1 MKLDFNQKTF
11 PNFASAIRDQYRQ
24 GQGDETLE
32 PIIRYSSSG
41 QPLGRFEDEDTVI
54 FYNLRGEREIELTQ
68 SLTEENFDFFPR
80 PKFPKLHVV
89 TFVDYAPGL
98 KVKVAFPSELNIR
111 KTLVEVVCEQGLKV
125 LKIAESEK
133 ATHIGFFFNGKRADP
148 FPGEERIIIPSNNL
162 VSPEKNPEMKA
173 EDITAVVVE
182 KIKEKSHNLIIV
194 NLANVDVVGHFEN
207 KEAVLKAIET
217 VDKCLGKILMACRQ
231 EKVALIVTAD
241 HGTVEEWLYLD
252 GGINTG
258 HTKNPVPFILCDFRQ
273 PNPLALK
280 LNRYGELSDVA
291 PTVLALL
298 GLTKPAEMTGEN
310 LLVNFRPKKARKK
323 FRAINAL
330 FPEFFMNQS
339 SPLPARLVLL
349 ILDGWGYNMGS
360 YGNLIEEA
368 STPNFDFLW
377 QSYPHCLLEA
387 SGEAVGLPIGAV
399 GNSEAG
405 HLHLG
410 AGRRLYLDRVKI
422 DQAIANGRFFKNEIL
437 REAMARVNSNGRSL
451 HLMGI
456 VSHYSSHGSVRHLMA
471 LLDMARQFN
480 LHQVYLHA
488 FIGRRGERPES
499 GVYYVNRI
507 EEKIGEL
514 KCGQLVTV
522 MGRYWAL
529 DREKNW
535 DRIEKAYRAL
545 VEGQGY
551 VVCPERFFN

>member
-1 MKLDFNQKTF
+1 MKSDFNQKTF
-11 PNFASAIRDQYRQ
+11 PNFATAIRDQYRQ

-41 QPLGRFEDEDTVI
+41 QPIGRFEDDDTVI

-68 SLTEENFDFFPR
+68 SLTEDNFNFFPR
-80 PKFPKLHVV
+80 PKFPKLQVI

-111 KTLVEVVCEQGLKV
+111 NTLVEVVCEQGLKV

-133 ATHIGFFFNGKRADP
+133 ATHIGFFFNGKRHDP

-173 EDITAVVVE
+173 EEITTLVIE

-194 NLANVDVVGHFEN
+194 NLANVDVVGHFES
-207 KEAVLKAIET
+207 KEAVLKAIKT

-231 EKVALIVTAD
+231 ERVALIVTAD

-273 PNPLALK
+273 PNPQALK
-280 LNRYGELSDVA
+280 MSRYGELSDVA

-298 GLTKPAEMTGEN
+298 GLSKPAEMTGQN
-310 LLVNFRPKKARKK
+310 LLVNFRTKKARK
-323 FRAINAL
+323 RLPVIGAL
-330 FPEFFMNQS
+330 FPDFLMNRS
-339 SPLPARLVLL
+339 SPPPAHLVLL
-349 ILDGWGYNMGS
+349 ILDGWGYNES
-360 YGNLIEEA
+360 SFGNLIKEA
-368 STPNFDFLW
+368 YTPNFDFLW
-377 QSYPHCLLEA
+377 QNYPHCLLEA
-387 SGEAVGLPIGAV
+387 SGEAVGLPAGAV

-422 DQAIANGRFFKNEIL
+422 DQAIADGRFFKNEIL
-437 REAMARVNSNGRSL
+437 REAMERVNSNGRSL

-456 VSHYSSHGSVRHLMA
+456 VSHYSSHGSVRHLLA
-471 LLDMARQFN
+471 LLDMARRFKLQ
-480 LHQVYLHA
+480 QVYLHA

-551 VVCPERFFN
+551 VVCPERFIN